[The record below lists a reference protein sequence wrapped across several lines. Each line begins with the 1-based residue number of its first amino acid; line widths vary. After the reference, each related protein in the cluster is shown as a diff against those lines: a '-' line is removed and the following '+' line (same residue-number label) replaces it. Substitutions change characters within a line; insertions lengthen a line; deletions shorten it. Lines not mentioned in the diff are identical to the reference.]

1 MGTLEEI
8 LAKLNAQES
17 RLHELEL
24 ENGKLRDQVANLKSQ
39 LDKVEREGKQQAAPF
54 RKPRDQRKPP
64 EEHKKPGQKPGHSAS
79 YKKPP
84 GEDQVLQVEQV
95 EISCC
100 PDCGGSLDDKQTHEH
115 FVVDIPRFDPEWVK
129 FLTESGHCKCCN
141 ERKSSQHPNMP
152 SRAVGAAGVTFG
164 HNLVALAT
172 LLRTQSGMTFRK
184 MSRLFRDWFGISIS
198 PSGLQKALV
207 RAENALRPTYDQI
220 AKNVKASKRV
230 HVDETGWWLAA
241 ESHWAWVAATANC
254 TLYVIAK
261 SRGHEVAESLI
272 GANYQG
278 CLHSDFLNS
287 YIPLDCKKS
296 KCLSHLLATIDKL
309 QRRRETLERD
319 ARFHFLDRLKTLLQ
333 DAIGLWHAKPT
344 MESGAYKKQ
353 TEWIQS
359 RVDQLL
365 SRRPRDHDN
374 LKLCRRIRKY
384 RESIF
389 RFLYDPDA
397 EPTNNLAERELRPLV
412 INRKLSGGNRSRRGA
427 DRTALLYSVY
437 ATLHRQGQ
445 NVVGAF
451 LDALYGRRTILIN
464 PA

>member
-1 MGTLEEI
+1 M
-8 LAKLNAQES
+8 Q
-17 RLHELEL
+17 
-24 ENGKLRDQVANLKSQ
+24 QVQ
-39 LDKVEREGKQQAAPF
+39 DVPIG
-54 RKPRDQRKPP
+54 
-64 EEHKKPGQKPGHSAS
+64 
-79 YKKPP
+79 
-84 GEDQVLQVEQV
+84 
-95 EISCC
+95 CC
-100 PDCGGSLDDKQTHEH
+100 PDCGGSLDDKQNHEH
-115 FVVDIPRFDPEWVK
+115 FVVDIPRFDPEWIK
-129 FLTESGHCKCCN
+129 YLTESGFCKGCN
-141 ERKSSQHPNMP
+141 ERKSSSHPHMP
-152 SRAVGAAGVTFG
+152 SKAVGAAGVSFG

-184 MSRLFRDWFGISIS
+184 MSRLFREWFNISTS
-198 PSGLQKALV
+198 PAGLQKALG
-207 RAENALRPTYDQI
+207 RAERALRPTHEQI
-220 AKNVKASKRV
+220 AANIKTSKRV

-241 ESHWAWVAATANC
+241 ESHWAWVAASATC

-272 GANYQG
+272 GANYKG
-278 CLHSDFLNS
+278 CLHSDFLNTYS
-287 YIPLDCKKS
+287 PLNCKKS

-319 ARFHFLDRLKTLLQ
+319 ARFHFLDRLKKLLQ
-333 DAIGLWHAKPT
+333 DAIGLWHAKAK
-344 MESGAYKKQ
+344 MESAAYDAQ
-353 TEWIQS
+353 ADWIQS
-359 RVDQLL
+359 RVDELL
-365 SRRPRDHDN
+365 KRKPRDYDN
-374 LKLCRRIRKY
+374 FKLCKRIRKH

-445 NVVGAF
+445 NVVAAI

>member
-1 MGTLEEI
+1 MPRVGTLEEI
-8 LAKLNAQES
+8 LAQLKAQDS
-17 RLHELEL
+17 RLQELEL
-24 ENGKLRDQVANLKSQ
+24 ENGRLRDQVADLKSQ
-39 LDKVEREGKQQAAPF
+39 LEKVEREGKQQAAPF

-64 EEHKKPGQKPGHSAS
+64 EEHKTPGQKPGHPAS

-84 GEDQVLQVEQV
+84 ADDQVQQTRQVA
-95 EISCC
+95 IGCC
-100 PDCGGSLDDKQTHEH
+100 PDCGGALEGKQTHEH
-115 FVVDIPRFDPEWVK
+115 FVVDIPRIDPEWVRYQ
-129 FLTESGHCKCCN
+129 TESGHCDNCN
-141 ERKSSQHPNMP
+141 QRKSSHHPDMP

-184 MSRLFRDWFGISIS
+184 MSRLFKDWFGISIS
-198 PSGLQKALV
+198 PAGLQKALA
-207 RAENALRPTYDQI
+207 RAENAFRPTYEQI
-220 AKNVKASKRV
+220 AKNVKTSKKV

-241 ESHWAWVAATANC
+241 ESHWAWVAATSTC

-272 GANYQG
+272 GANYPG

-287 YIPLDCKKS
+287 YYPLNCKKS
-296 KCLSHLLATIDKL
+296 KCVSHLLATIDKL
-309 QRRRETLERD
+309 QRRRKTLDRD
-319 ARFHFLDRLKTLLQ
+319 ASFHFLARLKALLQ
-333 DAIGLWHAKPT
+333 DAIGLWHAKPK
-344 MESGAYKKQ
+344 MESEPYQKQ
-353 TEWIQS
+353 ADWIQR
-359 RVDQLL
+359 RVDELL
-365 SRRPRDHDN
+365 KRKPRDHDN

-384 RESIF
+384 REEIF

-412 INRKLSGGNRSRRGA
+412 ISRKLSGGNRSRRGA

-445 NVVGAF
+445 NIVNAF
-451 LDALYGRRTILIN
+451 LDALYGRRTILI
-464 PA
+464 